1 MCIIHSKNQDI
12 FAADFATERQV
23 VKEINRIYNYDRYV
37 IDPHTAVGSYVAH
50 QYQEKTGDTTP
61 MVIVSTASPYKF
73 PETVYEAIT
82 GRVCPQTG
90 IAAIKK
96 LYEELGGQLSIGVR
110 TLFDRKPSLEKVI
123 EPQNMELV
131 ISSILDLK

>member
-1 MCIIHSKNQDI
+1 
-12 FAADFATERQV
+12 
-23 VKEINRIYNYDRYV
+23 
-37 IDPHTAVGSYVAH
+37 
-50 QYQEKTGDTTP
+50 
-61 MVIVSTASPYKF
+61 
-73 PETVYEAIT
+73 
-82 GRVCPQTG
+82 VCPQTG

>member
-1 MCIIHSKNQDI
+1 
-12 FAADFATERQV
+12 
-23 VKEINRIYNYDRYV
+23 
-37 IDPHTAVGSYVAH
+37 
-50 QYQEKTGDTTP
+50 

-123 EPQNMELV
+123 DPQNMELV